1 MIYGGSRPD
10 FLRHETLIDIF
21 RATVARVPDKTALTL
36 IGQAEALSYGE
47 LDRRSS
53 VVAAALAAR
62 GVRRGDFV
70 GLWFR
75 RSLDLHVALLG
86 ILKAGAAYIPFD
98 ADAPAERVAACL
110 ADCGARLLVSHQ
122 ALAAETDRLSVTVA
136 SLDSLLAAGLANV
149 IARGPDPEGPAY
161 AIYTSGST
169 GKPKGI
175 VVTHR
180 NICHYL
186 RAGNEALRFLE
197 TDVVLQQASVAFDL
211 SLEEDLVPYLVGA
224 TLKVATAEMV
234 KETDRL
240 PEILEAEG
248 VSVIDTVPTLLS
260 MFERDVPSLRVI
272 VLGGEACPQALIERF
287 AWPGRRLLNTY
298 GPTET
303 TVVATY
309 VELTAGDAV
318 TIGRPIANHTA
329 YVVNDRL
336 ELVGPGET
344 GELLVGGPGVVQ
356 GYINLPEMTHRKFIP
371 NPFDSSATTKS
382 PVLYRTGDAASIDPA
397 GRLVFHGRIDDQV
410 KIRGYRIELGE
421 IEMLIADEP
430 GVRTAAVA
438 VAQHPAAGDVLVAHV
453 VINDTDFDVEAAKSS
468 LATKLPSVHDPPGLA
483 HS

>member
-1 MIYGGSRPD
+1 MYSVFSAAEGPMIYGGSRPD
-10 FLRHETLIDIF
+10 FLRNETLIDIF
-21 RATVARVPDKTALTL
+21 RDTVARVPDKIALTL
-36 IGQAEALSYGE
+36 IGQAEALSYAE

-53 VVAAALAAR
+53 LVAAALAAR
-62 GVRRGDFV
+62 GVRQGDFV

-110 ADCGARLLVSHQ
+110 SRLW
-122 ALAAETDRLSVTVA
+122 RA
-136 SLDSLLAAGLANV
+136 SLSSPTKRWRPKPTGSPSRL
-149 IARGPDPEGPAY
+149 RHSTRCWTPASPMSFP
-161 AIYTSGST
+161 ADQTPRDRPTRSTHPGST

-175 VVTHR
+175 VVTHG

-186 RAGNEALRFLE
+186 RAGNEALGFLE

-211 SLEEDLVPYLVGA
+211 SLEEIFVPYLVGA

-240 PEILEAEG
+240 PDILEAEG

-272 VLGGEACPQALIERF
+272 VLGGEACPQALVDRF
-287 AWPGRRLLNTY
+287 ARPGRRLLNTY

-356 GYINLPEMTHRKFIP
+356 GYINLPEMTRRKFIP
-371 NPFDSSATTKS
+371 NPF
-382 PVLYRTGDAASIDPA
+382 RFQC
-397 GRLVFHGRIDDQV
+397 RH
-410 KIRGYRIELGE
+410 E
-421 IEMLIADEP
+421 IS
-430 GVRTAAVA
+430 GAV
-438 VAQHPAAGDVLVAHV
+438 PDW
-453 VINDTDFDVEAAKSS
+453 
-468 LATKLPSVHDPPGLA
+468 
-483 HS
+483 